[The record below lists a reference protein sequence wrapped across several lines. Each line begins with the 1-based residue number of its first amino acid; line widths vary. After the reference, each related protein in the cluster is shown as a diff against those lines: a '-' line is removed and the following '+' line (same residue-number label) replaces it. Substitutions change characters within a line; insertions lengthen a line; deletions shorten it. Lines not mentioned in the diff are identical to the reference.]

1 MAKPSGGIGVICEVF
16 IMTLTDIWSFQE
28 SLGYKGAYRDKAH
41 SRNVFSCSMVDR
53 VLSHKKNQ
61 PALLVASYC
70 FSSDI
75 WQVPQLEA
83 VLFFLSKMC

>member
-1 MAKPSGGIGVICEVF
+1 
-16 IMTLTDIWSFQE
+16 MTLTDIWSFQE
-28 SLGYKGAYRDKAH
+28 SLGDKIAYRDKAH

-53 VLSHKKNQ
+53 VLSHQ
-61 PALLVASYC
+61 TTQTALLVASYC